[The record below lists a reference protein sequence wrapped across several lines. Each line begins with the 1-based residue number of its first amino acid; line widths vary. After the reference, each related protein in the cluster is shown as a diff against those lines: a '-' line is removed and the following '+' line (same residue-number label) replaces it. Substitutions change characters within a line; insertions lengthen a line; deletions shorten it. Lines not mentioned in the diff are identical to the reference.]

1 MADVRVQIS
10 EFRTTSLKSDIL
22 NSDLCHLRSR
32 HFSLWSLA
40 MATAT
45 LNATT
50 RSDVGKGSARKLR
63 ASLRI
68 PGVVYG
74 HHREATPLAIDA
86 RELEKLLGSIAAG
99 TTVVE
104 LNLGGRVSKTLI
116 REIQRHPFRRQ
127 VLHIDFQEL
136 VAGEKI
142 TVNVPIRVD
151 WHRRRRQ
158 GRRNRRR
165 GDARGVGGSRP
176 GEHPQPFRDRHLGP
190 GHQRLRAR
198 ERHQGAGGREDP
210 RRPRGDGRR
219 RRAAAHRGGAAPAPA
234 EGAVE
239 AAAEPELIRKP
250 KDEEEGGEGE

>member
-1 MADVRVQIS
+1 
-10 EFRTTSLKSDIL
+10 
-22 NSDLCHLRSR
+22 
-32 HFSLWSLA
+32 

-45 LNATT
+45 LNATP
-50 RSDVGKGSARKLR
+50 RSDVGKGAARKLR

-74 HHREATPLAIDA
+74 HHRDATPLAIDA
-86 RELEKLLGSIAAG
+86 RELDKLLGSIAPG

-104 LNLGGRVSKTLI
+104 LHLGGRMSKTLI

-142 TVNVPIRVD
+142 TVNVPILLTGTAAGVKDGGIVEEVMREVSIEVDPANIPSHFEIDISALGINDSVHVSDIKIPEGVEILDDLEATVAVVAPPRVEEEP
-151 WHRRRRQ
+151 
-158 GRRNRRR
+158 
-165 GDARGVGGSRP
+165 V
-176 GEHPQPFRDRHLGP
+176 
-190 GHQRLRAR
+190 
-198 ERHQGAGGREDP
+198 
-210 RRPRGDGRR
+210 
-219 RRAAAHRGGAAPAPA
+219 APA

-239 AAAEPELIRKP
+239 AAAEPELIRKT

>member
-1 MADVRVQIS
+1 
-10 EFRTTSLKSDIL
+10 
-22 NSDLCHLRSR
+22 
-32 HFSLWSLA
+32 

-86 RELEKLLGSIAAG
+86 RELEKLLGSIAPG

-142 TVNVPIRVD
+142 TVNVPIVLIGTAAGVKDGGTVEEVTREVSVEVD
-151 WHRRRRQ
+151 PAHIPSHFEIDISAL
-158 GRRNRRR
+158 GIN
-165 GDARGVGGSRP
+165 DSVHVSDIKIPEGVKILDDLEATVAVVAP
-176 GEHPQPFRDRHLGP
+176 
-190 GHQRLRAR
+190 
-198 ERHQGAGGREDP
+198 P
-210 RRPRGDGRR
+210 RIEEAP
-219 RRAAAHRGGAAPAPA
+219 PAPV

-239 AAAEPELIRKP
+239 AAPEPELIRKP

>member
-1 MADVRVQIS
+1 
-10 EFRTTSLKSDIL
+10 
-22 NSDLCHLRSR
+22 
-32 HFSLWSLA
+32 

-50 RSDVGKGSARKLR
+50 RTDVGKGAARKLR

-86 RELEKLLGSIAAG
+86 RELEKLLGSIAPG

-104 LNLGGRVSKTLI
+104 LNLGGRMSKTLI
-116 REIQRHPFRRQ
+116 REIQRHPYKRQ

-142 TVNVPIRVD
+142 TVNVPIHLVGTAAGVKDGGTVEEVMREVSVEVDPANIPSHFEIDISALGINDSVHVSDIKVPEGVELLEDLEATVAVVAPPRVEEE
-151 WHRRRRQ
+151 
-158 GRRNRRR
+158 
-165 GDARGVGGSRP
+165 P
-176 GEHPQPFRDRHLGP
+176 
-190 GHQRLRAR
+190 
-198 ERHQGAGGREDP
+198 
-210 RRPRGDGRR
+210 
-219 RRAAAHRGGAAPAPA
+219 PAPV

-250 KDEEEGGEGE
+250 KDEEEGGETE

>member
-1 MADVRVQIS
+1 
-10 EFRTTSLKSDIL
+10 
-22 NSDLCHLRSR
+22 
-32 HFSLWSLA
+32 

-45 LNATT
+45 LNATP
-50 RSDVGKGSARKLR
+50 RSDVGKGAARKLR

-74 HHREATPLAIDA
+74 HHREATPLALDA
-86 RELEKLLGSIAAG
+86 RELEKLLGSIAPG

-104 LNLGGRVSKTLI
+104 LHLGGRMSKTLI
-116 REIQRHPFRRQ
+116 REIQRHPFKRQ

-142 TVNVPIRVD
+142 TVNVPILLVGTAAGVKDGGTVEEVMREVSIEVDPANIPNHFEIDISALGINDSVHVSDIKIPEGVEILEDLEATVAVVAPPRVEEEP
-151 WHRRRRQ
+151 
-158 GRRNRRR
+158 
-165 GDARGVGGSRP
+165 V
-176 GEHPQPFRDRHLGP
+176 
-190 GHQRLRAR
+190 
-198 ERHQGAGGREDP
+198 
-210 RRPRGDGRR
+210 
-219 RRAAAHRGGAAPAPA
+219 APV

>member
-1 MADVRVQIS
+1 
-10 EFRTTSLKSDIL
+10 
-22 NSDLCHLRSR
+22 
-32 HFSLWSLA
+32 

-50 RSDVGKGSARKLR
+50 RSDVGKGAARKLR

-86 RELEKLLGSIAAG
+86 RELEKLLGSIAPG

-142 TVNVPIRVD
+142 TVDVPILLTGTAAGVKDGGTVEEVTRQVSVEVD
-151 WHRRRRQ
+151 PANIPSHFEIDISAL
-158 GRRNRRR
+158 GIN
-165 GDARGVGGSRP
+165 DSVHISDIKVPEGVKILDDLEATVAVVAP
-176 GEHPQPFRDRHLGP
+176 
-190 GHQRLRAR
+190 
-198 ERHQGAGGREDP
+198 P
-210 RRPRGDGRR
+210 RIEEEP
-219 RRAAAHRGGAAPAPA
+219 PAPV

-239 AAAEPELIRKP
+239 AAPEPELIRKP
-250 KDEEEGGEGE
+250 KDEEEGAEGE

>member
-1 MADVRVQIS
+1 
-10 EFRTTSLKSDIL
+10 
-22 NSDLCHLRSR
+22 
-32 HFSLWSLA
+32 

-45 LNATT
+45 LSATPRT
-50 RSDVGKGSARKLR
+50 DVGKGAARKLR

-86 RELEKLLGSIAAG
+86 RELEKLLGSIAPG

-104 LNLGGRVSKTLI
+104 LSLGGRTTKTLI
-116 REIQRHPFRRQ
+116 REIQRHAFKRQ

-142 TVNVPIRVD
+142 TVNVPIHLIGTAAGVKDGGTVEEVMREVSVEVDPVNIPSHFEIDISALGINDSVHVSDIKVPEGVELLEDLEATVAVVAPPRVEEE
-151 WHRRRRQ
+151 
-158 GRRNRRR
+158 
-165 GDARGVGGSRP
+165 P
-176 GEHPQPFRDRHLGP
+176 
-190 GHQRLRAR
+190 
-198 ERHQGAGGREDP
+198 
-210 RRPRGDGRR
+210 
-219 RRAAAHRGGAAPAPA
+219 PAPV

>member
-1 MADVRVQIS
+1 
-10 EFRTTSLKSDIL
+10 
-22 NSDLCHLRSR
+22 
-32 HFSLWSLA
+32 

-50 RSDVGKGSARKLR
+50 RTGVGKGAARKLR

-74 HHREATPLAIDA
+74 HHREATALAIDA
-86 RELEKLLGSIAAG
+86 RELEKLLGSIAPG

-104 LNLGGRVSKTLI
+104 LNLGGRMSKTLI
-116 REIQRHPFRRQ
+116 REIQRHPYKRQ

-142 TVNVPIRVD
+142 TVNVPIHLVGTAAGVKDGGTVEEVMREVSVEVDPANIPSHFEIDISALGINDSVHVSDIKVPEGVELLEDLEATVAVVAPPRVEEE
-151 WHRRRRQ
+151 
-158 GRRNRRR
+158 
-165 GDARGVGGSRP
+165 P
-176 GEHPQPFRDRHLGP
+176 
-190 GHQRLRAR
+190 
-198 ERHQGAGGREDP
+198 
-210 RRPRGDGRR
+210 
-219 RRAAAHRGGAAPAPA
+219 PAPV

-250 KDEEEGGEGE
+250 KDEEEGGETE

>member
-1 MADVRVQIS
+1 
-10 EFRTTSLKSDIL
+10 
-22 NSDLCHLRSR
+22 
-32 HFSLWSLA
+32 

-45 LNATT
+45 LNATART
-50 RSDVGKGSARKLR
+50 DVGKGAARKLR

-86 RELEKLLGSIAAG
+86 RELEKLLGSIATG

-104 LNLGGRVSKTLI
+104 LNLGGRMSKTLI
-116 REIQRHPFRRQ
+116 REIQRHPFKRQ

-142 TVNVPIRVD
+142 TVNVPIHLVGTAAGVKDGGTVEEVMREVSVEVDPANIPSHFEIDISALGINDSVHVSDIKVPAGVEILEDLEATVAVVAPPRVEEE
-151 WHRRRRQ
+151 
-158 GRRNRRR
+158 
-165 GDARGVGGSRP
+165 P
-176 GEHPQPFRDRHLGP
+176 
-190 GHQRLRAR
+190 
-198 ERHQGAGGREDP
+198 
-210 RRPRGDGRR
+210 
-219 RRAAAHRGGAAPAPA
+219 PAPV

-250 KDEEEGGEGE
+250 KDEEEGGEAE

>member
-1 MADVRVQIS
+1 
-10 EFRTTSLKSDIL
+10 
-22 NSDLCHLRSR
+22 
-32 HFSLWSLA
+32 

-45 LNATT
+45 LNATP
-50 RSDVGKGSARKLR
+50 RSDVGKGAARKLR

-86 RELEKLLGSIAAG
+86 RELDKLLGSIAPG

-104 LNLGGRVSKTLI
+104 LHLGGRMAKTLI
-116 REIQRHPFRRQ
+116 REIQRHPFKRQ

-142 TVNVPIRVD
+142 TVNVPILLIGTAAGVKDGGTVEEVMREVSIEVDPANIPNHFEIDISALGINDSVHVSDIKVPEGVEILDDLEATVAVVAPPRVEEEP
-151 WHRRRRQ
+151 
-158 GRRNRRR
+158 
-165 GDARGVGGSRP
+165 V
-176 GEHPQPFRDRHLGP
+176 
-190 GHQRLRAR
+190 
-198 ERHQGAGGREDP
+198 
-210 RRPRGDGRR
+210 
-219 RRAAAHRGGAAPAPA
+219 APV

-239 AAAEPELIRKP
+239 AAAEPELIRKT

>member
-1 MADVRVQIS
+1 
-10 EFRTTSLKSDIL
+10 
-22 NSDLCHLRSR
+22 
-32 HFSLWSLA
+32 

-86 RELEKLLGSIAAG
+86 RELEKLLGSIAPG

-142 TVNVPIRVD
+142 TVDVPIVLTGTAAGVKDGGTVEEVTRQVSVEVD
-151 WHRRRRQ
+151 PANIPSHFEIDISAL
-158 GRRNRRR
+158 GIN
-165 GDARGVGGSRP
+165 DSVHVSDIKVPEGVKILDDLEATVAVVAP
-176 GEHPQPFRDRHLGP
+176 
-190 GHQRLRAR
+190 
-198 ERHQGAGGREDP
+198 P
-210 RRPRGDGRR
+210 RIEE
-219 RRAAAHRGGAAPAPA
+219 AAPAPV

-239 AAAEPELIRKP
+239 AAPEPELIRKP

>member
-1 MADVRVQIS
+1 
-10 EFRTTSLKSDIL
+10 
-22 NSDLCHLRSR
+22 
-32 HFSLWSLA
+32 

-45 LNATT
+45 LNATART
-50 RSDVGKGSARKLR
+50 DVGKGAARKLR

-86 RELEKLLGSIAAG
+86 RELEKLLGSIATG

-104 LNLGGRVSKTLI
+104 LNLGGRMSKTLI
-116 REIQRHPFRRQ
+116 REIQRHPFKRQ

-142 TVNVPIRVD
+142 TVNVPIHLVGTAAGVKDGGTVEEVMREVSVEVDPANIPSHFEIDISALGINDSVHVSDIKVPAGVEILEDLEATVAVVAPPRVEEE
-151 WHRRRRQ
+151 
-158 GRRNRRR
+158 
-165 GDARGVGGSRP
+165 P
-176 GEHPQPFRDRHLGP
+176 
-190 GHQRLRAR
+190 
-198 ERHQGAGGREDP
+198 
-210 RRPRGDGRR
+210 
-219 RRAAAHRGGAAPAPA
+219 PAPV

-250 KDEEEGGEGE
+250 KDEEEGGEDE

>member
-1 MADVRVQIS
+1 M
-10 EFRTTSLKSDIL
+10 
-22 NSDLCHLRSR
+22 
-32 HFSLWSLA
+32 
-40 MATAT
+40 
-45 LNATT
+45 NATT
-50 RSDVGKGSARKLR
+50 RSDVGKGAARKLR
-63 ASLRI
+63 ARLRI

-86 RELEKLLGSIAAG
+86 RELEKLLGSIAPG

-142 TVNVPIRVD
+142 TVDVPIVLIGTAAGVKDGGTVEEVTRQVSVEVD
-151 WHRRRRQ
+151 PANIPSHFEIDISAL
-158 GRRNRRR
+158 GIN
-165 GDARGVGGSRP
+165 DSVHISDIKVPEGVKILDDLEATVAVVAP
-176 GEHPQPFRDRHLGP
+176 
-190 GHQRLRAR
+190 
-198 ERHQGAGGREDP
+198 P
-210 RRPRGDGRR
+210 RIEEE
-219 RRAAAHRGGAAPAPA
+219 APAPV

-239 AAAEPELIRKP
+239 AAPEPELIRKP

>member
-1 MADVRVQIS
+1 
-10 EFRTTSLKSDIL
+10 
-22 NSDLCHLRSR
+22 
-32 HFSLWSLA
+32 

-50 RSDVGKGSARKLR
+50 RSDVGKGAARKLR
-63 ASLRI
+63 ARLRI

-86 RELEKLLGSIAAG
+86 RELEKLLGSIAPG

-116 REIQRHPFRRQ
+116 RESQRHPFRRQ

-142 TVNVPIRVD
+142 TVDVPIVLIGTAAGVKDGGTVEEVTRQVSVEVD
-151 WHRRRRQ
+151 PANIPSHFEIDISAL
-158 GRRNRRR
+158 GIN
-165 GDARGVGGSRP
+165 DSVHISDIKVPEGVKILDDLEATVAVVAP
-176 GEHPQPFRDRHLGP
+176 
-190 GHQRLRAR
+190 
-198 ERHQGAGGREDP
+198 P
-210 RRPRGDGRR
+210 RIEEE
-219 RRAAAHRGGAAPAPA
+219 APAPV

-239 AAAEPELIRKP
+239 AAPEPELIRKP

>member
-1 MADVRVQIS
+1 
-10 EFRTTSLKSDIL
+10 
-22 NSDLCHLRSR
+22 
-32 HFSLWSLA
+32 

-63 ASLRI
+63 ASQRI

-74 HHREATPLAIDA
+74 HHREATSLAIDA
-86 RELEKLLGSIAAG
+86 RELEKLLGSISPG

-142 TVNVPIRVD
+142 TVEVPIVLTGTAAGIKDGGTVEEVTRQVSVEVD
-151 WHRRRRQ
+151 PANIPSHFEIDISAL
-158 GRRNRRR
+158 GIN
-165 GDARGVGGSRP
+165 DSVHVSDIKVPEGVKILDDLEATVAVVAP
-176 GEHPQPFRDRHLGP
+176 
-190 GHQRLRAR
+190 
-198 ERHQGAGGREDP
+198 P
-210 RRPRGDGRR
+210 RIEEEPPAPVEGV
-219 RRAAAHRGGAAPAPA
+219 AEAAP
-234 EGAVE
+234 
-239 AAAEPELIRKP
+239 EPELIRKP